1 MITGIIDL
9 LKQDKFYNVSKEVD
23 IAKGKYELPRTWK
36 GVKNMFRRM

>member
-9 LKQDKFYNVSKEVD
+9 LRQEKFYKVSNGVD

-36 GVKNMFRRM
+36 SVKNMFKRM

>member
-9 LKQDKFYNVSKEVD
+9 LKQDKFHNVSKEVD